1 MCNERNGGRKIFKF
15 FPIPEK
21 TPIIWQ
27 KTAKKGEGKEFKKV
41 FFGSAGQPSKI
52 ILRASAQDRSGGF
65 KG

>member
-15 FPIPEK
+15 LPIPEK
-21 TPIIWQ
+21 MPIIWQ
-27 KTAKKGEGKEFKKV
+27 KTAKKGFKKR
-41 FFGSAGQPSKI
+41 FFGSAGRPSKI